1 LAKFI
6 SLTTLPIYFCLTIYY
21 LQRIPMTICA
31 AIQMASGPQVSANL
45 LEAEKLIAEAAKA
58 GAKLVALPENFA
70 IMGMNEFDKVK
81 VGEHDGTGPIQDF
94 LSNVA
99 KKYGVWVVGGTIP
112 IFGDNPNK
120 VRAACLVIND
130 QGQRVARYDKV
141 HLFDVSV
148 PDSGEEY
155 RESDS
160 IEAGIDSCVV
170 DTPFGKLGIAVC
182 YDLRFPEFFR
192 PNTRRDLDIIVIP
205 SAFTAKTGAAH
216 WEVLLRARAI
226 ENLSYVIAPN
236 QGGFHKNGRQTYGH
250 SMIVDPWG
258 VVLDCYKTGAG
269 FVSGDIDK
277 LRLEKTRASFPVLE
291 HRRYFCE

>member
-1 LAKFI
+1 
-6 SLTTLPIYFCLTIYY
+6 
-21 LQRIPMTICA
+21 MTICA

-45 LEAEKLIAEAAKA
+45 LEAEKLIGEAAKA

-81 VGEHDGTGPIQDF
+81 AREPEGGGPIQDS
-94 LSNVA
+94 LAQIA
-99 KKYGVWVVGGTIP
+99 KKHGVWVVGGTIP
-112 IFGDNPNK
+112 LVADDPGK
-120 VRAACLVIND
+120 VRAACLVYND

-160 IEAGIDSCVV
+160 VEAGEEFCVI
-170 DTPFGKLGIAVC
+170 DTPFGKLGVAVC

-192 PNTRRDLDIIVIP
+192 SMSRRNLDIIVIP

-226 ENLSYVIAPN
+226 ENLCYVVAPN

-269 FVSGDIDK
+269 FVCGNIDK
-277 LRLEKTRASFPVLE
+277 NRLEKTRASFPVLE

>member
-1 LAKFI
+1 
-6 SLTTLPIYFCLTIYY
+6 
-21 LQRIPMTICA
+21 MTICA

-45 LEAEKLIAEAAKA
+45 LEAEKLITEAAKS

-70 IMGMNEFDKVK
+70 IMGMHELDKVK
-81 VGEHDGTGPIQDF
+81 VGEVDGNGPIQEF
-94 LSNVA
+94 LASIA
-99 KKYGVWVVGGTIP
+99 KKNAIWVVGGTIP
-112 IFGDNPNK
+112 ILADQANK
-120 VRAACLVIND
+120 VRASCLIFND
-130 QGQRVARYDKV
+130 QGQRVARYDKI

-148 PDSGEEY
+148 PDSGEVY

-160 IEAGIDSCVV
+160 IEAGDNFCVIDS
-170 DTPFGKLGIAVC
+170 PFGKIGIAVC

-192 PNTRRDLDIIVIP
+192 SMSKQKLDVIIIP

-226 ENLSYVIAPN
+226 ENLCYVIAPN

-250 SMIVDPWG
+250 SMIIDPWG
-258 VVLDCYKTGAG
+258 VVLDCYKTGTG
-269 FVSGDIDK
+269 FVTGNIDNT
-277 LRLEKTRASFPVLE
+277 RLEKTRTSFPVLS